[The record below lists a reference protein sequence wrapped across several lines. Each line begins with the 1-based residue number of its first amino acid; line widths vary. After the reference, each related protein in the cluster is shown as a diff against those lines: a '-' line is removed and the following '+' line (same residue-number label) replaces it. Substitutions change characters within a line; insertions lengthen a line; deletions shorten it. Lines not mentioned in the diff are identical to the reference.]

1 MGKQGVLIRVS
12 NPVSIGGCNVFTVTF
27 LFYLVAK
34 SLDLSKH
41 LNSGYELRASQD
53 LCTNSCSYNNGM
65 ESEIVG
71 SRLLGVCKK
80 MLSCPADLT
89 TW

>member
-1 MGKQGVLIRVS
+1 MVKQGVLIRVS

-34 SLDLSKH
+34 SLDL
-41 LNSGYELRASQD
+41 
-53 LCTNSCSYNNGM
+53 CTNSCSYNNGI

-71 SRLLGVCKK
+71 SKLLGVCKNN
-80 MLSCPADLT
+80 A
-89 TW
+89 